1 MACARTKQ
9 PTTMTEMTDRPT
21 LFYGETETA
30 SSNKNSVVYIIQT
43 AIGPIDEP
51 YPGAPIAI
59 FNDYHAAKTVFD
71 LYEDPLGSLG
81 GTRVIAF
88 LSMSRVNA
96 YGILMDTHVCSYKK
110 NTYVPPQMMSAWD
123 AMRAT
128 DG

>member
-1 MACARTKQ
+1 
-9 PTTMTEMTDRPT
+9 MTEMTDRPT
-21 LFYGETETA
+21 LFYGEPEH
-30 SSNKNSVVYIIQT
+30 SNKNSVVYIIQT
-43 AIGPIDEP
+43 AVGPLDEP

-59 FNDYHAAKTVFD
+59 FNDYHTAKTVFD

-96 YGILMDTHVCSYKK
+96 YGILIDTHVCSYKK
-110 NTYVPPQMMSAWD
+110 NTDVPHQMMSAWD
-123 AMRAT
+123 AMRST